1 LSSRSRASI
10 NRSRCS
16 NLEVTGCC
24 RESYSDPSQ
33 KDRVESFLSL
43 CSRFP
48 QERFSL
54 VEKFLMGLSKHQ
66 CFYLL
71 PQTESLPRRRDNAR
85 RSLTGFSLGRVAQCQ
100 RRQCRRPEL
109 CSYTFPET
117 GHLRKSES
125 CFSYSCS
132 HYWPSL

>member
-1 LSSRSRASI
+1 MSSRSRASI

-16 NLEVTGCC
+16 NVEVTVCC
-24 RESYSDPSQ
+24 RESYSGLSQ

-54 VEKFLMGLSKHQ
+54 
-66 CFYLL
+66 
-71 PQTESLPRRRDNAR
+71 
-85 RSLTGFSLGRVAQCQ
+85 GRVGQCQ
-100 RRQCRRPEL
+100 RRQCRYPEL
-109 CSYTFPET
+109 YSYTFPET

-132 HYWPSL
+132 HYWLSL

>member
-1 LSSRSRASI
+1 MSSRRRASI

-16 NLEVTGCC
+16 NLEVTVCC
-24 RESYSDPSQ
+24 RESYSGLSQ
-33 KDRVESFLSL
+33 KDRVESFLSH

-54 VEKFLMGLSKHQ
+54 VEKFLTGLSKHR
-66 CFYLL
+66 CFWLL
-71 PQTESLPRRRDNAR
+71 LQTESPPCRRDNAR
-85 RSLTGFSLGRVAQCQ
+85 RPLIGFSLGRVAQCQ
-100 RRQCRRPEL
+100 RRQCRLPEL

-132 HYWPSL
+132 HYWLSL